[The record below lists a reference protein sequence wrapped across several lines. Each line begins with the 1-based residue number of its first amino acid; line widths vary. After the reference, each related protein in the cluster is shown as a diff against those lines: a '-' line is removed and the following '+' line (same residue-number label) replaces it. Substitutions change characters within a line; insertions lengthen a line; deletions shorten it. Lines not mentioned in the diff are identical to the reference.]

1 MSLWEEMG
9 FQKESESGYGGGVLN
24 VLRERVPEEGG
35 CMTEGSWSH
44 GGEVSRGEEEDL
56 IEGFSTFKI
65 YLKSYYKSYYIYI
78 NQVLVH

>member
-35 CMTEGSWSH
+35 CMTEGS
-44 GGEVSRGEEEDL
+44 
-56 IEGFSTFKI
+56 
-65 YLKSYYKSYYIYI
+65 
-78 NQVLVH
+78 